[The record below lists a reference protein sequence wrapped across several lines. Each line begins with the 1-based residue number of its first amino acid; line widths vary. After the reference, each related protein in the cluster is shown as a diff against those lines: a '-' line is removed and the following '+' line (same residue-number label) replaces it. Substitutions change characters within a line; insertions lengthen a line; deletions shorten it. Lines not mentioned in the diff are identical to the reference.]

1 VAKNGAEVAPL
12 LAAESFD
19 VVLMDVQMPLM
30 DGFEATAA
38 IRESEKYT
46 GAHMPVIAMTA
57 HALAGYK
64 EKCLAAGMD
73 GYVTKP
79 IRPDL
84 LMKALAEIHSSQRT
98 ESDADVPLPA
108 AT

>member
-1 VAKNGAEVAPL
+1 M
-12 LAAESFD
+12 LAAQSFD
-19 VVLMDVQMPLM
+19 VVLMDIQMPVM
-30 DGFEATAA
+30 DGFQATAA
-38 IRESEKYT
+38 IRKMEIQT
-46 GAHMPVIAMTA
+46 GTHMPVIAMTA

-84 LMKALAEIHSSQRT
+84 LLKALAECRGAQ
-98 ESDADVPLPA
+98 ELASDAGVPLPA
-108 AT
+108 AN